1 MFKIYFFNEV
11 TSTMDLIKSY
21 PVNTA
26 IIAKKQTKGRGKQ
39 NRVWVSDESEN
50 LYMSLSIDVDKRM
63 DNYANF
69 IFLTTLAMVK
79 TIEKLTDERINIK
92 IKWPND
98 ILVNNKKVCGI
109 LMEIDQQNN
118 ILIIGIGLNID
129 KHPELAGNALFR
141 ATNLEAE
148 GLLVKKDAIVSEF
161 LKNFEFYT
169 EKFDAHSFISIRDEW
184 LTYAYNLGKTI
195 KVKIDSD
202 EMSGIFDGIDLDGSL
217 ILDKNDE
224 KFYISSGDIF

>member
-1 MFKIYFFNEV
+1 
-11 TSTMDLIKSY
+11 MDLIKSY